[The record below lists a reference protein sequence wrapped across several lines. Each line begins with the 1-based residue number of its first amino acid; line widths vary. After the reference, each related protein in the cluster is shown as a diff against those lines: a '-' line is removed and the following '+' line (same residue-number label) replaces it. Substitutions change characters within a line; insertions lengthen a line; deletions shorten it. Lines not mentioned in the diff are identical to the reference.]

1 MTQEELMGLIGVLG
15 GVGGSYFLGDRQAK
29 KEKKEKKEDRLA
41 DYEFKKMMRDEDREY
56 QKQLKED
63 EKAERIKEDESKF
76 TVGDIFDPGNIF
88 SQGIS
93 YDDMSPTD
101 IALAA
106 SMFVP
111 GLGLAGLAG
120 RAGLGA
126 LRAGRAAKGA
136 GSTGLGASMMDSLSD
151 YFKTPTGTAG
161 AGTGAP
167 FTLPFFN
174 DGGRVN
180 MDEGGL
186 SFFIDPEMDADGFEI
201 PRDPSEVGMGN
212 MVLEALGNLVRGAKI
227 ENDGYSFPRQPN
239 KIRKNIYDLIGFD
252 ASNYPGFDDLTEFYG
267 AED

>member
-1 MTQEELMGLIGVLG
+1 MTQEELFGLIGLLG
-15 GVGGSYFLGDRQAK
+15 GVGGSYFLGDKQAK
-29 KEKKEKKEDRLA
+29 KERKKEKEDRLE

-56 QKQLKED
+56 QKQLKEE
-63 EKAERIKEDESKF
+63 EKQRAIEEDESKF

-111 GLGLAGLAG
+111 GLGIAGLAG

-126 LRAGRAAKGA
+126 LRASRAAKGA

-151 YFKTPTGTAG
+151 YFKTPTGTPT
-161 AGTGAP
+161 GTSMLGMY
-167 FTLPFFN
+167 N

-201 PRDPSEVGMGN
+201 PRDPSKVGMGN
-212 MVLEALGNLVRGAKI
+212 MFLEAIGNLVRGAKI

-267 AED
+267 AEE